1 MRAAPL
7 TCATTPAAV
16 HHGHSPVKK
25 TPASVFLRLRSES
38 EARVGYLQVVEK
50 GSECFESLRDSEEFF
65 NSLFTF
71 VVSDR
76 TLKNRLER
84 KGKGS
89 RLELC
94 S

>member
-25 TPASVFLRLRSES
+25 NPASVFLRLRSES

-50 GSECFESLRDSEEFF
+50 GSECFESLSM
-65 NSLFTF
+65 N
-71 VVSDR
+71 
-76 TLKNRLER
+76 
-84 KGKGS
+84 GKSSMISKFS
-89 RLELC
+89 RSFLRPAQDGL
-94 S
+94 